1 LFIKLEINSFFIQFY
16 EKNIQIIYFQRSIK
30 KIDKKLFR
38 YNLKMIAFLMSKSEI
53 KFEEKGIQ
61 VLNENFEN
69 KCLLNEKS
77 FIYNKSFRKRTQ
89 NKRKIDTKLRFS
101 HNMY

>member
-1 LFIKLEINSFFIQFY
+1 MESQQKAKPFSYKKSLN
-16 EKNIQIIYFQRSIK
+16 EKMAKN
-30 KIDKKLFR
+30 
-38 YNLKMIAFLMSKSEI
+38 EI

-77 FIYNKSFRKRTQ
+77 FIYNKSCRKRTQ

>member
-1 LFIKLEINSFFIQFY
+1 
-16 EKNIQIIYFQRSIK
+16 
-30 KIDKKLFR
+30 
-38 YNLKMIAFLMSKSEI
+38 MIAFLMSKSEI